1 MADNGTLLLTVD
13 QAAKLCQISRGLAY
27 DLIARDELPHIRLGR
42 VIRIPRHGLEDWIAR
57 QAKVGLPP
65 APSETVSL
73 TPQQTAQRH

>member
-1 MADNGTLLLTVD
+1 MPDCGALLLTVE

-27 DLIARDELPHIRLGR
+27 DLISRNELPHIRLGR
-42 VIRIPRHGLEDWIAR
+42 VIRIPRHGLEEWIAR

-65 APSETVSL
+65 ATPETVSL